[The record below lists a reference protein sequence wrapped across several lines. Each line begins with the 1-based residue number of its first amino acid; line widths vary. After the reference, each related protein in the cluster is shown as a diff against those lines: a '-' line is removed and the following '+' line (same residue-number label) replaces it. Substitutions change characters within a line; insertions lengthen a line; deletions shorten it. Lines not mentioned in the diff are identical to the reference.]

1 MFAKSTIK
9 KLGGIRPTARL
20 LNISATAVFLWVH
33 SKENKIPKRHHAALK
48 RYFTIL
54 KIRG

>member
-33 SKENKIPKRHHAALK
+33 SKENKIPKRHHATIK
-48 RYFTIL
+48 RYFSIL
-54 KIRG
+54 KIKG